1 MLGFVFLCVCVTK
14 GACMLT
20 QPQTNFMYVTIKFY
34 VLLNVLVDVTIF
46 WTGLTSLIKY
56 IGQNTIGYFGIDC
69 LILWTLFF
77 YFKLI

>member
-56 IGQNTIGYFGIDC
+56 RSEHNWIF
-69 LILWTLFF
+69 WHRLFDPLDPF
-77 YFKLI
+77 FLF